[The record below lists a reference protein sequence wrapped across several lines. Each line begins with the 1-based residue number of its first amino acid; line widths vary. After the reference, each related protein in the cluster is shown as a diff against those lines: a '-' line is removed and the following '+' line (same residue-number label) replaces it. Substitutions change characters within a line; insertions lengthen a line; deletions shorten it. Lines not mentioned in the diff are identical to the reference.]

1 MMVVR
6 LMVRLMVVV
15 VVVMMVRMVVMMMVV
30 VVDSTWEVEN
40 KEVACRGGAKM
51 FQSHGKNLKPM
62 WFA

>member
-1 MMVVR
+1 M
-6 LMVRLMVVV
+6 VV